1 MLPERCLTRSD
12 TVSNSAEY
20 GGYQLSYLPT
30 TSIDFWP
37 LLEACGP
44 HWKTSIGGGIVDR
57 HLVFPG
63 ALRGGSSCRGR
74 RALAGGFA
82 AYVKLLPAGYCGL
95 PFSLTRV
102 NRPHSP
108 AGGAGSLL

>member
-44 HWKTSIGGGIVDR
+44 HWKTSIGGWILDWPFVFLGGITA
-57 HLVFPG
+57 G
-63 ALRGGSSCRGR
+63 ASCRSP
-74 RALAGGFA
+74 RAVEPEF
-82 AYVKLLPAGYCGL
+82 VLL
-95 PFSLTRV
+95 RK
-102 NRPHSP
+102 PHSACYRWGP
-108 AGGAGSLL
+108 FLGSTLY

>member
-44 HWKTSIGGGIVDR
+44 HWKTAIGGGN
-57 HLVFPG
+57 G
-63 ALRGGSSCRGR
+63 AVRFLF
-74 RALAGGFA
+74 L
-82 AYVKLLPAGYCGL
+82 
-95 PFSLTRV
+95 
-102 NRPHSP
+102 
-108 AGGAGSLL
+108 GAGKAGASSRCPTPIQYGFLSSDSALVVAYHWTHIAVTSATELATPLR

>member
-44 HWKTSIGGGIVDR
+44 HWKTSIGGGICDG
-57 HLVFPG
+57 HFVFFG
-63 ALRGGSSCRGR
+63 AIRAGSSFRGR
-74 RALAGGFA
+74 MAIEHEFSVSVTPFLSR
-82 AYVKLLPAGYCGL
+82 YCG
-95 PFSLTRV
+95 V
-102 NRPHSP
+102 
-108 AGGAGSLL
+108 LLSTL